1 MSDRPERPARG
12 AAASSASQSSA
23 PRLSAAAA
31 AAERPALVA
40 PPLGADALY
49 DLLEA
54 CEAAGTHRHALL
66 LRLSCLPR
74 DMTRPHHLR
83 LVRGALNEL
92 LMAERA
98 QLFRLSRDPACDL
111 VVVWRAATDLVVR
124 ECLATL
130 RELFSGAVLSPLP
143 QGGQSELVE
152 LLELPRDTAVL
163 LWAIDAVRAPP
174 PPPPPVVD
182 LIQPALDTVSL
193 ATLEARLARADVSR
207 FARRRDVC
215 ALEPNARFALRWEK
229 RFLSVAELFA
239 TLAPDRAAQAD
250 PWLFRRLTRTLDHRM
265 LSLLSATG
273 ELRDAGPFGLNLNVA
288 SILAP
293 EFLRFDAAL
302 PLALRGRVV
311 LDLMPAD
318 VLADPAAFLF
328 ARDFAHARGYRLLL
342 RAVTA
347 ELLDVLPLALSGLDL
362 LQLRWSPALEQVSAL
377 PSDPQRI
384 VLAHADRPEAIA
396 WGRARGIL
404 LYAGALVYR
413 GARVAVRL
421 PPKQPA
427 EPRDRALGSVAEPA

>member
-1 MSDRPERPARG
+1 
-12 AAASSASQSSA
+12 
-23 PRLSAAAA
+23 
-31 AAERPALVA
+31 
-40 PPLGADALY
+40 
-49 DLLEA
+49 
-54 CEAAGTHRHALL
+54 
-66 LRLSCLPR
+66 
-74 DMTRPHHLR
+74 MTRPHHLR

-174 PPPPPVVD
+174 PPPPPVV
-182 LIQPALDTVSL
+182 
-193 ATLEARLARADVSR
+193 DVSR

-342 RAVTA
+342 RAVT